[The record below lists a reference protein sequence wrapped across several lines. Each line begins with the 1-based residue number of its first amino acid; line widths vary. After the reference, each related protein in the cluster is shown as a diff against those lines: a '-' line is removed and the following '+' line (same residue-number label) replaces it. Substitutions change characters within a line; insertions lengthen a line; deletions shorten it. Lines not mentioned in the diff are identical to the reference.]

1 MKDTASKPEISFV
14 VPVFNEEGTI
24 KLLFAQIRD
33 IMEGDVQKA
42 FEILFVDDGSSDASW
57 REISDLTDAN
67 QNVVGIRLKKNFG
80 KADALNAGFQWAKGK
95 ILITMDADLQ
105 DDPREVPRFLEK
117 LEAEFDMVVG
127 WKKWRN
133 DPWSKTVPSKVFNRI
148 TALVSGVKLKDFNCG
163 FKAGTKEAFGSIK
176 LYGELHRYIPV
187 LCHHAGFRVG
197 QISVTHHPRQHGKSK
212 YGFERYV
219 RGFLDLLTVISLT
232 RYAKRP
238 GHLFGGIGVVS
249 GLFGVAI
256 LVYLAGLKLFFDEI
270 IGNRPLLLLGVML
283 VLMAVQFL
291 LFGILAELNLSQNHA
306 QSQKPIVHEIKSGS
320 DNSDAETL

>member
-1 MKDTASKPEISFV
+1 MKDTAYQPEISFV

-24 KLLFAQIRD
+24 ELLFSQIRD
-33 IMEGDVQKA
+33 VLEQDVGKPY
-42 FEILFVDDGSSDASW
+42 EVLFIDDGSTDSSW
-57 REISDLTDAN
+57 QKISELADTN
-67 QNVVGIRLKKNFG
+67 GNVIGIRFKKNFG
-80 KADALNAGFQWAKGK
+80 KADALAAGLQRARGQT
-95 ILITMDADLQ
+95 IITMDADLQ
-105 DDPREVPRFLEK
+105 DDPKEVPRFLEK
-117 LEAEFDMVVG
+117 LGPDCDLIVG
-127 WKKWRN
+127 WKERRH
-133 DPWSKTVPSKVFNRI
+133 DPMSKTLPSKLFNKV
-148 TALVSGVKLKDFNCG
+148 TALVSGLKLKDFNCG
-163 FKAGTKEAFGSIK
+163 FKAGTREAFQSIT

-197 QISVTHHPRQHGKSK
+197 QISVTHHPRQYGTSK

-249 GLFGVAI
+249 GLFGTAI
-256 LVYLAGLKLFFDEI
+256 LVYLAVLRLFFDEI

-291 LFGILAELNLSQNHA
+291 LFGILAELNLSQNHV
-306 QSQKPIVHEIKSGS
+306 QNQKPMIREIKSMHES
-320 DNSDAETL
+320 SEPETL